1 MTGLSAAGL
10 RRLTGLVMVA
20 VLSCRR
26 SAAPKPEPPLPVL
39 GTVDI
44 QGDPNP
50 TDDAPRI
57 DAAAVAERVRAFMAT
72 SGLVAPA
79 RPDGGA
85 GGAVL
90 RVLGR
95 VGAEVVTAEKKG
107 LCRAAVQLGLST
119 RPSDSPGAVS
129 EDLSALGE
137 ERFEVGP
144 TVDRQQLAQKLTER
158 TAVDLLAGL
167 AARARLRRATPGELH
182 AVIVGDGGLE
192 LRQEALRTVGER
204 KIAAEAPTLLSLLNA
219 SDEPIRDAAL
229 GALILLRDQRAVTQL
244 TRDRSFHD
252 RREMM
257 KILDAISLIGG
268 DEARDY
274 LAFVAQSHD
283 DQEIRDVA
291 KAASERMLRAAAKPP
306 R

>member
-1 MTGLSAAGL
+1 MRGHGPVAARPAIGVL
-10 RRLTGLVMVA
+10 IVA

-26 SAAPKPEPPLPVL
+26 SPAPAPEAPLPVL
-39 GTVDI
+39 GIVEI
-44 QGDPNP
+44 QSDPHP
-50 TDDAPRI
+50 ADDAPAI
-57 DAAAVAERVRAFMAT
+57 DAAAVAERLRGFLAT
-72 SGLVAPA
+72 SGLVAAA

-85 GGAVL
+85 SGPVL

-95 VGAEVVTAEKKG
+95 VGAEVITAEDKG
-107 LCRAAVQLGLST
+107 LCRAAVQLNLST
-119 RPSDSPGAVS
+119 RPSDAPGALS

-137 ERFEVGP
+137 ERFVVGP
-144 TVDRQQLAQKLTER
+144 TINRQQLAQKLAER
-158 TAVDLLAGL
+158 TATDLLAGL
-167 AARARLRRATPGELH
+167 AARARLRRTSAAELH
-182 AVIVGDGGLE
+182 GVIVGDGGIE
-192 LRQEALRTVGER
+192 LRQEAIRTAGER
-204 KIAAEAPTLLSLLNA
+204 RLASEAPTLLSLLNA
-219 SDEPIRDAAL
+219 PDEPIRDAAL

-257 KILDAISLIGG
+257 KILEAISLIGG

-283 DQEIRDVA
+283 DPEIRELA
-291 KAASERMLRAAAKPP
+291 KAASERMLRAAKSA